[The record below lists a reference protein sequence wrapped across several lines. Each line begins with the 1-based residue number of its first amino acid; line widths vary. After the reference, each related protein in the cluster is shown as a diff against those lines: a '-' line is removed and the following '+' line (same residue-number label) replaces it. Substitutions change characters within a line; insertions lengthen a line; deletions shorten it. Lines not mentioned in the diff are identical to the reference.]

1 MKIRDLD
8 FADTAVLHDHE
19 VLGLPPLERQIAQAS
34 IHPILKT
41 ASYLTVATVFALA
54 VYLVTQLFFGAHP
67 SSGMELITS
76 ALHNPLF
83 WSSLLVG
90 LLAQVVDGALGMAY
104 GITSS
109 SFLLAS
115 GASPALAT
123 GATHLAEVFTTG
135 VSGVSHVKLGNV
147 NKKLFLN
154 LLIPG
159 LTGSFLVLIQ
169 P

>member
-90 LLAQVVDGALGMAY
+90 LLAQVVDGALGMA
-104 GITSS
+104 
-109 SFLLAS
+109 
-115 GASPALAT
+115 
-123 GATHLAEVFTTG
+123 
-135 VSGVSHVKLGNV
+135 
-147 NKKLFLN
+147 
-154 LLIPG
+154 
-159 LTGSFLVLIQ
+159 
-169 P
+169 